1 MFGSREMRRLTTK
14 WTQGNHW
21 PKRLEWLE
29 IKNIRGW
36 TGHRIEFK
44 YPITAIVGENGSGS
58 PFFTDCSVPTF
69 LISLFP
75 FYSSVTACFS
85 FTALM

>member
-1 MFGSREMRRLTTK
+1 MVLMTTK
-14 WTQGNHW
+14 EI
-21 PKRLEWLE
+21 PYRL
-29 IKNIRGW
+29 N
-36 TGHRIEFK
+36 
-44 YPITAIVGENGSGS
+44 PIGMVSSFARRQVAS

-85 FTALM
+85 FTALML

>member
-1 MFGSREMRRLTTK
+1 MVLMTTK
-14 WTQGNHW
+14 EI
-21 PKRLEWLE
+21 PYRL
-29 IKNIRGW
+29 N
-36 TGHRIEFK
+36 
-44 YPITAIVGENGSGS
+44 PIGMVSSFARRQVAS
-58 PFFTDCSVPTF
+58 PFYRLLRAPF

>member
-1 MFGSREMRRLTTK
+1 M
-14 WTQGNHW
+14 N
-21 PKRLEWLE
+21 KRHYEHTLP
-29 IKNIRGW
+29 NIRGSLSN
-36 TGHRIEFK
+36 TYSMVLMTTKEIPYRLN
-44 YPITAIVGENGSGS
+44 PIGMVSSFARRQVAS

>member
-1 MFGSREMRRLTTK
+1 MVLMTTK
-14 WTQGNHW
+14 EI
-21 PKRLEWLE
+21 PYRLNP
-29 IKNIRGW
+29 IGMVSSFARR
-36 TGHRIEFK
+36 TGGIPLFYRLLRAH
-44 YPITAIVGENGSGS
+44 
-58 PFFTDCSVPTF
+58 F